1 MEGNAVPALSRS
13 WNGGERRSGTF
24 QELECRG
31 TAFRRFP
38 GAGMCFH
45 AVEGKSRPKN
55 GVEKFFFQFFLHGM
69 NLNSNFTP
77 RKNN

>member
-1 MEGNAVPALSRS
+1 MEGNAIPALSRS

-24 QELECRG
+24 QELELG
-31 TAFRRFP
+31 EMAFRRFP

-55 GVEKFFFQFFLHGM
+55 EVEKFFF
-69 NLNSNFTP
+69 NFSC
-77 RKNN
+77 KE

>member
-1 MEGNAVPALSRS
+1 MEGNGVPALSRS
-13 WNGGERRSGTF
+13 WNWEERRSRAF
-24 QELECRG
+24 QELELGG

-55 GVEKFFFQFFLHGM
+55 GVEKFFF
-69 NLNSNFTP
+69 NFSCME
-77 RKNN
+77 